1 MKSDLI
7 HLAEWKVY
15 EHEEYVEYV
24 DIPWPKIH
32 QLVGNEQIRWIQSQ
46 DPTRCQLILDSTL
59 NGLRKL
65 YAEFYDPLLRVE
77 YALRFAK

>member
-7 HLAEWKVY
+7 HLAEWQGQ
-15 EHEEYVEYV
+15 EDEYV
-24 DIPWPKIH
+24 DIPWPKVH
-32 QLVGNEQIRWIQSQ
+32 QLVGNEQIRWIQRQ

-59 NGLRKL
+59 NGIYKL
-65 YAEFYDPLLRVE
+65 YAEFYDPRLRTE